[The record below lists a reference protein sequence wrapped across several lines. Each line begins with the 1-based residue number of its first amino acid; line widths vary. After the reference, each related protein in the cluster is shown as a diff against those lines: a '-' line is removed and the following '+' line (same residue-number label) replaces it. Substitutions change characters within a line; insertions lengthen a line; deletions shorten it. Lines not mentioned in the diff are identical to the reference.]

1 MQPGP
6 VPPGH
11 WFSEKPARIQT
22 IYYPGGILHSAFCIF
37 FQSVLDKNMIN
48 SLSMR
53 HVGRARIASGKS
65 QPAQAAEAGQ
75 AGEKSP
81 PGAVPMKPAEGQ

>member
-1 MQPGP
+1 
-6 VPPGH
+6 
-11 WFSEKPARIQT
+11 
-22 IYYPGGILHSAFCIF
+22 
-37 FQSVLDKNMIN
+37 MIN

-81 PGAVPMKPAEGQ
+81 RQEPFQ